1 MDSAP
6 RRWTVLG
13 SGLLCGVLAVI
24 VIYTNPRAFR
34 SPIALV
40 VLAAI
45 GVLAAVLQVRLRR
58 QASSA
63 QGLPLFLNLAGIAFA
78 LGALGRNWFHIPVEA
93 EPALALVAVSC
104 FSVSTILLLESIRK
118 RPGRAE

>member
-1 MDSAP
+1 MDITH

-58 QASSA
+58 ETSSA
-63 QGLPLFLNLAGIAFA
+63 QGLPLLLNLAGIISA
-78 LGALGRNWFHIPVEA
+78 LAALGRGWLHISLEA
-93 EPALALVAVSC
+93 EPVLALVAVSC